1 YINRAQLKNIKD
13 YDYLLNDVANYQKDT
28 TMIKLD
34 NMSIELNR
42 DSLEVIIHTPSDNI
56 VLDLEIVIRD
66 LVKEIKV
73 VDQYNQLDPEELT
86 YESENDRIKYKIL
99 FTSFSFRKDGD
110 DIKNIRFP
118 VFSMYFT
125 IK

>member
-42 DSLEVIIHTPSDNI
+42 ESLEVIIHTPSDNI

-86 YESENDRIKYKIL
+86 YESENDRIRYKIL
-99 FTSFSFRKDGD
+99 FTSFSFTKDGD
-110 DIKNIRFP
+110 KIKNLRFP